1 MMQDDKDIDLSED
14 LFEMLAKQI
23 QEEVDWEVYSDLL
36 VTNFN
41 WHRVRIN
48 PAKAETWECLE
59 WLHQNC
65 TGRFDNYGA
74 EFVFKDIYDLE
85 WFVLRWS

>member
-1 MMQDDKDIDLSED
+1 MMPDIECTDLSED
-14 LFEMLAKQI
+14 LVEMLAKQI
-23 QEEVDWEVYSDLL
+23 QEDIDWAVYSDVL

-59 WLHQNC
+59 WLNQNC
-65 TGRFDNYGA
+65 AGRFDNYEIGRA
-74 EFVFKDIYDLE
+74 HV
-85 WFVLRWS
+85 